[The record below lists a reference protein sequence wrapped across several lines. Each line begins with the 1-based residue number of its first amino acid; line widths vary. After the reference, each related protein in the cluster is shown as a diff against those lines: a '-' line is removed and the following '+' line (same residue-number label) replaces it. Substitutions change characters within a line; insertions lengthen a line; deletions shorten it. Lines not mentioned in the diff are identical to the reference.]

1 MFDEDGGVVG
11 EQEHED
17 DDDHGKNDSNP
28 VLNNEGGARG
38 KQSRL
43 SKKSTGHNIGA
54 TAAGYEM
61 TPQRKDQQM
70 MMKKY
75 SQPNTMRSTDIGYNP
90 RTKYLP

>member
-17 DDDHGKNDSNP
+17 DEDNVKNDSNP
-28 VLNNEGGARG
+28 MLNNEGGARG

-43 SKKSTGHNIGA
+43 SKKSTGHNIG
-54 TAAGYEM
+54 GYEM
-61 TPQRKDQQM
+61 TPQRKDQQQM

-75 SQPNTMRSTDIGYNP
+75 SQ
-90 RTKYLP
+90 